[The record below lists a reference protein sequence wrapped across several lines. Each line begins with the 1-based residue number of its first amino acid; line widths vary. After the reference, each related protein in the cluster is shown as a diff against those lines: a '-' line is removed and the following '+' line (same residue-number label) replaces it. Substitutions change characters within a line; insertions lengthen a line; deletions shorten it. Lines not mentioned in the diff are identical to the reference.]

1 LTKCSEHQTK
11 LSLQRPAS
19 SLRIPLSTSLNMI
32 RTTLLRSAR
41 TAARSAPRWQSP
53 IAKPVARSSL
63 FQSKQITPV
72 ACFQAV
78 RCYSAHG
85 GMSKDEVQG
94 RILDLLKNFD
104 KVCAAGI
111 PPGRLTQWL
120 ITAIAGQRYI
130 KGTFTWEYV
139 CHIKLYLTHISSPQ
153 RPTFRTTLAWT
164 ALILWRW

>member
-1 LTKCSEHQTK
+1 MTKCSEHQTK
-11 LSLQRPAS
+11 SSLQRPAS
-19 SLRIPLSTSLNMI
+19 SHRILLSTFLNMF
-32 RTTLLRSAR
+32 RTTFLRSAR
-41 TAARSAPRWQSP
+41 MAARSAPRWQSP

-85 GMSKDEVQG
+85 GMSNDEVQG

-104 KVCAAGI
+104 KVCAAGV
-111 PPGRLTQWL
+111 PPSRLTKWV

-130 KGTFTWEYV
+130 KGIFTWEYI
-139 CHIKLYLTHISSPQ
+139 CHIKLYLTH
-153 RPTFRTTLAWT
+153 
-164 ALILWRW
+164 